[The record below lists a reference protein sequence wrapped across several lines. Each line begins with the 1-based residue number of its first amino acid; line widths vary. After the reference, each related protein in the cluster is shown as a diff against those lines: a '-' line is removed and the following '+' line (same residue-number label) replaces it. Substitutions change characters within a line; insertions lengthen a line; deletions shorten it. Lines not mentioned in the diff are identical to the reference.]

1 MGRISGTLPE
11 LCQLQNHYALD
22 ITSDH
27 DSCVLCGGPLRR
39 VRTSRHVAVG
49 LMLGRPRIRLIH
61 RQCVQCGQR
70 DSMDTFHRLVP
81 SQGNYAF
88 DLIVEVG
95 LARLRDNRQN
105 AEIQA
110 LLEQRWG
117 LSVPASSISLLVES
131 FLDGLAAV
139 HQARSPLI
147 SEKLRNDGGYALHV
161 DGTCELN
168 SSVLF
173 IAMAEPHHW
182 VLESAKMTTENT
194 EDVGRL
200 LRRCVLG
207 FGQPLVIVR
216 DLSPQI
222 AGAAAEAVPGVTNLI
237 CQYHFLE
244 NVGENLCE
252 KPHAMLTKDLRRVRI
267 RPAFKSLRCDI
278 LRGCSK
284 TRMCP
289 AQVEALLTKP
299 ADLAHL
305 DPVSVRRFLGYVLL
319 RWLDDYG
326 SDLKGEY
333 FPFDLPSLAFYRR
346 ARELSHLLETI
357 FSSLDLPS
365 RDTAILGTMARHL
378 ANLRDDRELVHNA
391 RRLED
396 AAALFAELRAVLRLT
411 SRPRERLL
419 RGQVP
424 SAAESRETVEQCRK
438 NLEIWRDCVRER
450 SRRES
455 DPQRRADL
463 ETVLKYLEKYDGQ
476 LSGHL
481 IWREAHPPFVVAR
494 TNNTAEHVFSVTKRG
509 LRRRVGTKKL
519 TRCVDAMRP
528 ESLLVHNLAD
538 PAYIRLV
545 VGDSLDELAP
555 AIAGLW
561 PLALEIRRQRA
572 SESTTHPI
580 PTTKTQLRRETL
592 LETLAKAAEAMM
604 GKPPKEGQAA

>member
-11 LCQLQNHYALD
+11 VCQLPKHYALD
-22 ITSDH
+22 ISSDH
-27 DSCVLCGGPLRR
+27 DSCVHCGGPLRR
-39 VRTSRHVAVG
+39 VRTSRHIAVG
-49 LMLGRPRIRLIH
+49 LMLGRPSIRLIH

-81 SQGNYAF
+81 SHGNYAF
-88 DLIVEVG
+88 DLMVEAG

-117 LSVPASSISLLVES
+117 LSVPASSISLLVDS
-131 FLDGLAAV
+131 FLDGLAAI
-139 HQARSPLI
+139 HQARTPLLR
-147 SEKLRNDGGYALHV
+147 EKLRNDGGYALHV

-200 LRRCVLG
+200 LHRCVLG

-216 DLSPQI
+216 DLSAQI
-222 AGAAAEAVPGVTNLI
+222 AGATAEAVPGVTNLI

-267 RPAFKSLRCDI
+267 RQAFKALRCDI
-278 LRGCSK
+278 LRGSK
-284 TRMCP
+284 TRMC
-289 AQVEALLTKP
+289 ASQVEALLTKP
-299 ADLAHL
+299 SDLANL
-305 DPVSVRRFLGYVLL
+305 DPVSVRRFLGYILL

-346 ARELSHLLETI
+346 ARELSQLLETV
-357 FSSLDLPS
+357 FSSVNLPS

-378 ANLRDDRELVHNA
+378 ANLRDDTELVQNA
-391 RRLED
+391 QRLED
-396 AAALFAELRAVLRLT
+396 AAALFGELRSVLRLT

-424 SAAESRETVEQCRK
+424 CGAESRETTEQCRK
-438 NLEIWRDCVRER
+438 NLEIWRECVRER
-450 SRRES
+450 IRRES
-455 DPQRRADL
+455 DIQRRANL

-476 LSGHL
+476 LSGHV
-481 IWREAHPPFVVAR
+481 IWREAYPPFVVAR
-494 TNNTAEHVFSVTKRG
+494 TNNTAEHLFSVTKRG
-509 LRRRVGTKKL
+509 LRRRVGAKKL
-519 TRCVDAMRP
+519 TRIVDATRP
-528 ESLLVHNLAD
+528 ESLLVHNLTD
-538 PAYIRLV
+538 PIYVRLV
-545 VGDSLDELAP
+545 VGGSLDDLAP
-555 AIAGLW
+555 AIGGHW

-572 SESTTHPI
+572 SESTTHAI
-580 PTTKTQLRRETL
+580 PTTKKQLRRETL
-592 LETLAKAAEAMM
+592 LETLAKAAEATI
-604 GKPPKEGQAA
+604 GKQSKEGQAA